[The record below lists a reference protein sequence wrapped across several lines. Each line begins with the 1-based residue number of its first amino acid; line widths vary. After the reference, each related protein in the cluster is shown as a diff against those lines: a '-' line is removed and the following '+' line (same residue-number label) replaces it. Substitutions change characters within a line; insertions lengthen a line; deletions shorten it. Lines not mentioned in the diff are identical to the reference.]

1 MLDAHCHIDLYP
13 DPTQTALAAERAGVF
28 TVLVTNLPSS
38 FEAAFPNVQQFKKLR
53 LALGFHPLTADE
65 HTEGERELFRGLVH
79 KTSFI
84 GEVGLDFSREGFR
97 TKETQLASFRYVLQ
111 CLEGKPKF
119 VSVHSR
125 QAELSVLE
133 LIDQE
138 YRMPVVFHWY
148 TGTNKTLDLAVEA
161 GHYFSV
167 NPAMVLS
174 TKGLSTVQRIPAE
187 RMLTESDGPFVK
199 VGTRTI
205 VPSDVQLVERALT
218 KIWSTDQAG
227 VRNTIMA
234 NFRRLIQPL
243 QGTTQNHP

>member
-13 DPTQTALAAERAGVF
+13 DPTQTALTAERAGVF
-28 TVLVTNLPSS
+28 TVLVTNLPSL

-53 LALGFHPLTADE
+53 LALGLHPLITDE
-65 HTEGERELFRGLVH
+65 HTEGERQLFRRMVH

-97 TKETQLASFRYVLQ
+97 TKEAQLASFRFALQ

-133 LIDQE
+133 LVDQE
-138 YRMPVVFHWY
+138 YRRPIVFHWY

-167 NPAMVLS
+167 NPAMILS
-174 TKGLSTVQRIPAE
+174 KQGQSTIERIPAE

-199 VGTRTI
+199 LGTRTV

-218 KIWSTDQAG
+218 KIWRTDEPG
-227 VRNTIMA
+227 VRDTIMA
-234 NFRRLIQPL
+234 NFRRLVQPL
-243 QGTTQNHP
+243 KASQG